1 MLDPRS
7 WRVRLAALAGAASVL
22 FAPVPA
28 LAFTYGNFVVARG
41 GDVVEY
47 RTDGSLVR
55 TIPVPF
61 PPGTRTEND
70 PLGGIMFDS
79 EARLAVY
86 NGAAQPWLS
95 VYDAPTDTWT
105 HASLL
110 GWTTF
115 TTAGLAGLATSG
127 RDVYVTDF
135 GTLGGPERGVI
146 EFDGDGGYAGNRFTS
161 LFDTADLAVGPD
173 GRIHALLAYSSVVSI
188 YDGAS
193 KQDLGTVT
201 LEGSVQGIAVRED
214 GSYYGVSVN
223 GRVRRFTPEGV
234 SVDTLDT
241 AI

>member
-79 EARLAVY
+79 EAHLAVF

-95 VYDAPTDTWT
+95 VYDATTDTWT
-105 HASLL
+105 HASLA

-115 TTAGLAGLATSG
+115 PTPGFAGLVTSG
-127 RDVYVTDF
+127 RDVFVTDF
-135 GTLGGPERGVI
+135 GTAGGPERGVI
-146 EFDGDGGYAGNRFTS
+146 EFAGDLGYAANRFTD
-161 LFDTADLAVGPD
+161 LFDTADLAIGPGD
-173 GRIHALLAYSSVVSI
+173 RIGALLAFSSVVAL
-188 YDGAS
+188 YDGGT

-201 LEGSVQGIAVRED
+201 LEGSVQGIALRED
-214 GSYYGVSVN
+214 GSFYG
-223 GRVRRFTPEGV
+223 
-234 SVDTLDT
+234 
-241 AI
+241 